1 MCSKRTKKL
10 FLTVKKAV
18 LQDNQ
23 DRRRNNAADAANRTK
38 ENLAERITKFSNL
51 KATKMCTEFR

>member
-1 MCSKRTKKL
+1 MRSKRTKKL
-10 FLTVKKAV
+10 FLTVKKVV

>member
-1 MCSKRTKKL
+1 MRSKRTKKL
-10 FLTVKKAV
+10 FLTVKKVV

-38 ENLAERITKFSNL
+38 ENLAGRITKFSNL

>member
-1 MCSKRTKKL
+1 MRSKRTKKL
-10 FLTVKKAV
+10 FLTVKKVV

-38 ENLAERITKFSNL
+38 ENLAERIAKFSNL

>member
-1 MCSKRTKKL
+1 MRSKRTKKL

-38 ENLAERITKFSNL
+38 ENLTERITKFSNL
-51 KATKMCTEFR
+51 KAMKMCTEFR

>member
-1 MCSKRTKKL
+1 MRSKRTKKL
-10 FLTVKKAV
+10 FLTVKKVV
-18 LQDNQ
+18 LQDIQ